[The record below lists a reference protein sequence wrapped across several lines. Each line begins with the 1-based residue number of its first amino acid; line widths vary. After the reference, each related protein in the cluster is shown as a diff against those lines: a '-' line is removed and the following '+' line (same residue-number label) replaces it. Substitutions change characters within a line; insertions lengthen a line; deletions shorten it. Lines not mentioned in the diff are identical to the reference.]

1 MKKLYKIK
9 NKTQKTHFVILTI
22 FQMFY
27 KMALLIS
34 TSIILFLSK
43 KMNSNNS
50 DNIND
55 LISNAT
61 SNANKAIDFDKNG
74 KYSESIK

>member
-1 MKKLYKIK
+1 MLYETK
-9 NKTQKTHFVILTI
+9 NKTHFVFSTI
-22 FQMFY
+22 FQMFH
-27 KMALLIS
+27 KMAFLICS
-34 TSIILFLSK
+34 SIILFLSK
-43 KMNSNNS
+43 EMSSNNS

-74 KYSESIK
+74 KYSESIN

>member
-1 MKKLYKIK
+1 
-9 NKTQKTHFVILTI
+9 
-22 FQMFY
+22 
-27 KMALLIS
+27 MAFLICS
-34 TSIILFLSK
+34 SIILFLSK
-43 KMNSNNS
+43 EMRSNNS

>member
-1 MKKLYKIK
+1 
-9 NKTQKTHFVILTI
+9 
-22 FQMFY
+22 MFN

-50 DNIND
+50 DSIND

>member
-1 MKKLYKIK
+1 MLYKTK

-22 FQMFY
+22 FHMFY

-74 KYSESIK
+74 NYSESIK

>member
-1 MKKLYKIK
+1 
-9 NKTQKTHFVILTI
+9 
-22 FQMFY
+22 
-27 KMALLIS
+27 MALLIS

-74 KYSESIK
+74 NYSESIK